1 MKPFDEA
8 WDVLKMG
15 TYEEEEADMGYM
27 PGRPRRKP
35 MTPDELKRLMAIQ
48 AAMKRG
54 PPYGNEGGKPE
65 KYPPYESKNPKENP
79 YSPYGDRPFVPTKQP
94 KPSGPYENPYSPPKP
109 YGVPPVPPFDPK
121 KPSPYGGGGPDRTC
135 PKCGHRYKAR
145 MSMITGLPE
154 PCPMCQDN
162 PDGGATP
169 NPYGPPPG
177 APPNPIQPM
186 TNPNTGFPEDF
197 QRRNMSISR

>member
-35 MTPDELKRLMAIQ
+35 MTPDELRRLMAIQ

-65 KYPPYESKNPKENP
+65 RHSPYESKDPSK
-79 YSPYGDRPFVPTKQP
+79 SPYDPYRDPPKKPFVP
-94 KPSGPYENPYSPPKP
+94 KPFVPQTPRPGSPYEKPYPSPNPY
-109 YGVPPVPPFDPK
+109 DPK

-177 APPNPIQPM
+177 APPNPMQPM
-186 TNPNTGFPEDF
+186 TNPNAGFPEDF
-197 QRRNMSISR
+197 QRRNMSPSP

>member
-1 MKPFDEA
+1 MTAFDEA
-8 WDVLKMG
+8 WNVLKMG

-27 PGRPRRKP
+27 PGRPRKKP
-35 MTPDELKRLMAIQ
+35 MTPDELKRLFAIQ

-65 KYPPYESKNPKENP
+65 KNP
-79 YSPYGDRPFVPTKQP
+79 YNPYGKDPARPSDRHRPFVPQSP
-94 KPSGPYENPYSPPKP
+94 RPSDPYENPYPSPN
-109 YGVPPVPPFDPK
+109 PPFDPK
-121 KPSPYGGGGPDRTC
+121 NPYPYGGGGPDKREC
-135 PKCGHRYKAR
+135 PKCGYRYKAR

-154 PCPMCQDN
+154 PCPVCQNN

-177 APPNPIQPM
+177 APPNPMQPM
-186 TNPNTGFPEDF
+186 SNPNTGFPEDF
-197 QRRNMSISR
+197 QRRNMSMSP

>member
-35 MTPDELKRLMAIQ
+35 MTPEELKRLMAIQ

-65 KYPPYESKNPKENP
+65 RYPPYESKDPSK
-79 YSPYGDRPFVPTKQP
+79 SPYDPYRNPSKKPFVPRAP
-94 KPSGPYENPYSPPKP
+94 RPSGPYENPYPSPN
-109 YGVPPVPPFDPK
+109 PPFDPK
-121 KPSPYGGGGPDRTC
+121 KPYGGTGGGPDRTC
-135 PKCGHRYKAR
+135 PKCGNKYKAR

-177 APPNPIQPM
+177 APPNPMQPM
-186 TNPNTGFPEDF
+186 TNPNTGFPDDF
-197 QRRNMSISR
+197 QRRNMSMSP